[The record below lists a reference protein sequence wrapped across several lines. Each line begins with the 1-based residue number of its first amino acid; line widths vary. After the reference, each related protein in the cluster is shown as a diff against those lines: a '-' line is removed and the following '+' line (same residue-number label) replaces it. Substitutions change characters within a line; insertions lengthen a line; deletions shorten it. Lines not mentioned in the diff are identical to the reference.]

1 MFDKTGVIVIGNF
14 NYKSK
19 RYLFQVSKMDKIN
32 IGLIG
37 LGNIGTG
44 VVKLLKQNEELIA
57 QKLGAK
63 LILKKIADIDIT
75 TSRGVKIN
83 KNLLTT
89 NAREIIND
97 KDISIVIELMGGYEP
112 ARTFVLEAIAQGKHV
127 VTANKALLAT
137 YGNEIFPA
145 AQKKEVDIGFEASV
159 GGTIPIIKT
168 LKESLVAN
176 KINSLMGIMNGTC
189 NFILTK
195 MTDEG
200 KMFDEVLK
208 EAQKLGFA
216 EADPTFDIEGIDTA
230 HKMAIILSLAYGK
243 KVNLKDIYLE
253 GITKISREDIA
264 FAKELGYR
272 IKLLAIAML
281 KNDAVEARIHPTM
294 ISSGHLLANVNR
306 NYNAFHIVGDASG
319 PVFLFGQGAGM
330 MPTASAVF
338 SDIIDIARNILKGI
352 TYRVPLR
359 SIGETA
365 MTSIKLIPMDD
376 IETKY
381 YFRFSAIDRPG
392 VLSKISG
399 ILGENNISI
408 ATVIQK
414 ARGEGGAVPI
424 VMTTYRAQEKNVR
437 QALKKIDKL
446 NMVMDK
452 TILIR
457 IEDELN

>member
-1 MFDKTGVIVIGNF
+1 
-14 NYKSK
+14 
-19 RYLFQVSKMDKIN
+19 MDKIN

-63 LILKKIADIDIT
+63 LVLKKIADIDIT

-97 KDISIVIELMGGYEP
+97 KDISIVIELIGGYEP

-137 YGNEIFPA
+137 YGNEIFPV

-176 KINSLMGIMNGTC
+176 KINSIMGIMNGTC

-200 KMFDEVLK
+200 KMFDVVLK

-264 FAKELGYR
+264 FARELGYR

-294 ISSGHLLANVNR
+294 ISSGHLLANVNQ

-338 SDIIDIARNILKGI
+338 SDIIDSARNILKGI
-352 TYRVPLR
+352 TCRVPLR
-359 SIGETA
+359 SLSETA
-365 MTSIKLIPMDD
+365 MQQIKLIPMDN

-381 YFRFSAIDRPG
+381 YFRFSALDRPG

-446 NMVMDK
+446 DMVLDK

>member
-1 MFDKTGVIVIGNF
+1 MGRQAAFYGFSVEIEGE
-14 NYKSK
+14 
-19 RYLFQVSKMDKIN
+19 KMKKIS

-44 VVKLLKQNEELIA
+44 VVKLLQQNEKLIE

-63 LILKKIADIDIT
+63 LVLKKIADINII
-75 TSRGVKIN
+75 SPRGIKIS
-83 KNLLTT
+83 KSILTT
-89 NAREIIND
+89 NAREILND
-97 KDISIVIELMGGYEP
+97 PEISIVIELMGGYEP
-112 ARTFVLEAIAQGKHV
+112 ARTFVLEAVKNGKHV
-127 VTANKALLAT
+127 VTANKAMLAT

-145 AQKKEVDIGFEASV
+145 AQKKSVDIGFEASV

-176 KINSLMGIMNGTC
+176 KINSIIGIMNGTC

-195 MTDEG
+195 MTDEA
-200 KMFDEVLK
+200 KSFDVVLK
-208 EAQKLGFA
+208 EAQQLGFA
-216 EADPTFDIEGIDTA
+216 EADPTFDIEGIDTS
-230 HKMAIILSLAYGK
+230 HKMAIVLSLAYGK

-253 GITKISREDIA
+253 GITKISGEDIA

-272 IKLLAIAML
+272 IKLLAIGRL
-281 KNDAVEARIHPTM
+281 RGDAVEARIHPTM

-306 NYNAFHIVGDASG
+306 NYNAFHLVGDASG

-338 SDIIDIARNILKGI
+338 SDILDSARNVMKGI
-352 TYRVPLR
+352 AGRVPLR
-359 SIGETA
+359 SINETG
-365 MTSIKLIPMDD
+365 MKDIKLIPMDN

-381 YFRFSAIDRPG
+381 YFRFSVLDRPG

-399 ILGENNISI
+399 ILGEHNISL
-408 ATVIQK
+408 ASVIQK
-414 ARGEGGAVPI
+414 AQEEAGPVPI
-424 VMTTYRAQEKNVR
+424 VMTTYKAKEKDVR

-446 NMVMDK
+446 EVVRDK
-452 TILIR
+452 TVLIR
-457 IEDELN
+457 IEDEL

>member
-1 MFDKTGVIVIGNF
+1 MKN
-14 NYKSK
+14 
-19 RYLFQVSKMDKIN
+19 IN

-44 VVKLLKQNEELIA
+44 VVKLLQQNEDLITK
-57 QKLGAK
+57 KLGAK
-63 LILKKIADIDIT
+63 LVLKKIADIDIT
-75 TSRGVKIN
+75 TPQAVKVD

-89 NAREIIND
+89 NAKEIIND
-97 KDISIVIELMGGYEP
+97 KDISIIIELMGGYEP
-112 ARTFVLEAIAQGKHV
+112 ARSFLLEAIAQGKHV

-137 YGNEIFPA
+137 YGNEIFLA
-145 AQKKEVDIGFEASV
+145 AQQKAVDIGFEASV

-176 KINSLMGIMNGTC
+176 KINSILGIMNGTS

-195 MTDEG
+195 MTDED
-200 KMFDEVLK
+200 KKFDVVLK
-208 EAQKLGFA
+208 EAQALGFA
-216 EADPTFDIEGIDTA
+216 EANPTFDVEGIDTA
-230 HKMAIILSLAYGK
+230 HKLAITLSLAYGK
-243 KVNLKDIYLE
+243 KVNLDDIYRE
-253 GITKISREDIA
+253 GITKISREDIT

-272 IKLLAIAML
+272 IKLLAIANF
-281 KNDAVEARIHPTM
+281 KNGLIEARIHPTM
-294 ISSGHLLANVNR
+294 IPSGHLLANVNQ

-319 PVFLFGQGAGM
+319 PVFLFGQGSGM
-330 MPTASAVF
+330 MPTASAVL
-338 SDIIDIARNILKGI
+338 SDVIDIARDILKGI
-352 TYRVPLR
+352 SGRAPLR
-359 SIGETA
+359 SINEADMGL
-365 MTSIKLIPMDD
+365 IKLKPMDE

-381 YFRFSAIDRPG
+381 YFRFSALDRPG

-414 ARGEGGAVPI
+414 ARKEDSAVPV
-424 VMTTYRAQEKNVR
+424 VMTTYKAKEKNVR
-437 QALKKIDKL
+437 EALKKIDKL
-446 NMVMDK
+446 DNVLDK

>member
-1 MFDKTGVIVIGNF
+1 MKNIF
-14 NYKSK
+14 
-19 RYLFQVSKMDKIN
+19 

-44 VVKLLKQNEELIA
+44 VVKLLQQNEELIT

-63 LILKKIADIDIT
+63 LVLKKIADINIT
-75 TSRGVKIN
+75 SSRGIKIP

-89 NAREIIND
+89 NAREILD
-97 KDISIVIELMGGYEP
+97 DPEISIVIELMGGYEP
-112 ARTFVLEAIAQGKHV
+112 ARTFVLDAIKNGKHV

-137 YGNEIFPA
+137 DGNEIFPA
-145 AQKKEVDIGFEASV
+145 AEKKGVDIGFEASV

-176 KINSLMGIMNGTC
+176 HINSIVGIMNGTC

-200 KMFDEVLK
+200 KPFDVVLK
-208 EAQKLGFA
+208 EAQQLGFA
-216 EADPTFDIEGIDTA
+216 EADPTFDIEGIDTS

-243 KVNLKDIYLE
+243 KINLKDIYLE
-253 GITKISREDIA
+253 GITKISGEDIA
-264 FAKELGYR
+264 FAKELGFR
-272 IKLLAIAML
+272 IKLLAIGML
-281 KNDAVEARIHPTM
+281 KGDAVEARIHPTM

-306 NYNAFHIVGDASG
+306 NYNAFHLVGDASG

-338 SDIIDIARNILKGI
+338 SDILDAARNVIKGI
-352 TYRVPLR
+352 AGRVPLR
-359 SIGETA
+359 SINESA
-365 MTSIKLIPMDD
+365 MKPIKLIPMDD

-381 YFRFSAIDRPG
+381 YFRFSVLDRPG
-392 VLSKISG
+392 VLSRISG
-399 ILGENNISI
+399 ILGEHNISLE
-408 ATVIQK
+408 TVIQK
-414 ARGEGGAVPI
+414 SREVAGPVPI
-424 VMTTYRAQEKNVR
+424 VMTTYKAKEKDVR

-446 NMVMDK
+446 NVVRDK

-457 IEDELN
+457 IEDEL

>member
-1 MFDKTGVIVIGNF
+1 MK
-14 NYKSK
+14 
-19 RYLFQVSKMDKIN
+19 KIN

-37 LGNIGTG
+37 FGTIGTG
-44 VVKLLKQNEELIA
+44 VVKLLRQNEELIT

-63 LILKKIADIDIT
+63 LVLKKIADIDIT

-112 ARTFVLEAIAQGKHV
+112 ARTFVLEAIAKGKHV

-145 AQKKEVDIGFEASV
+145 AQRQAVDIGFEASV

-168 LKESLVAN
+168 LKESLIAN
-176 KINSLMGIMNGTC
+176 KINSIMGIMNGTC

-200 KMFDEVLK
+200 KMFDVVLK

-216 EADPTFDIEGIDTA
+216 EADPTFDIEGTDTA
-230 HKMAIILSLAYGK
+230 HKMAILLSLAYGK

-253 GITKISREDIA
+253 GITKISRDDIG
-264 FAKELGYR
+264 FAGELGYR
-272 IKLLAIAML
+272 IKLLAIAMF
-281 KNDAVEARIHPTM
+281 KNGAVEARIHPTM
-294 ISSGHLLANVNR
+294 IPSSHLLANVNQ
-306 NYNAFHIVGDASG
+306 NYNAFHIMGDASG

-338 SDIIDIARNILKGI
+338 SDIIDSARNILKGV
-352 TYRVPLR
+352 TGRVPLR
-359 SIGETA
+359 SIDEKA
-365 MTSIKLIPMDD
+365 MTQIKLIPMDN

-381 YFRFSAIDRPG
+381 YFRFSALDRPG

-408 ATVIQK
+408 ATCIQK
-414 ARGEGGAVPI
+414 ARGKGVAVPI

-446 NMVMDK
+446 DMVQDK

>member
-1 MFDKTGVIVIGNF
+1 MKN
-14 NYKSK
+14 
-19 RYLFQVSKMDKIN
+19 IN

-37 LGNIGTG
+37 FGTIGTG
-44 VVKLLKQNEELIA
+44 VVKLLRQNEELIT
-57 QKLGAK
+57 QKLGARVV
-63 LILKKIADIDIT
+63 LKKIADIDVT
-75 TSRGVKIN
+75 TPRGIKIN

-97 KDISIVIELMGGYEP
+97 KDISIIVELMGGYEP
-112 ARTFVLEAIAQGKHV
+112 ARTFVLEAISKGKHV

-145 AQKKEVDIGFEASV
+145 AQRQAVDIGFEASV

-176 KINSLMGIMNGTC
+176 KINSVMGIMNGTC

-200 KMFDEVLK
+200 KMFDVVLK

-216 EADPTFDIEGIDTA
+216 EADPTFDVEGTDTA
-230 HKMAIILSLAYGK
+230 HKMAILLSLAYGK

-253 GITKISREDIA
+253 GITKISRDDIG
-264 FAKELGYR
+264 FARELGYR

-281 KNDAVEARIHPTM
+281 KNGAVEARIHPTM
-294 ISSGHLLANVNR
+294 IPSSHLLANVNQ
-306 NYNAFHIVGDASG
+306 NYNAFHIMGDASG

-338 SDIIDIARNILKGI
+338 SDILDSARNILKGV
-352 TYRVPLR
+352 TGRVPLR
-359 SIGETA
+359 SIDEKALTP
-365 MTSIKLIPMDD
+365 IKLIPMDN

-381 YFRFSAIDRPG
+381 YFRFSALDRPG

-408 ATVIQK
+408 ATCIQK
-414 ARGEGGAVPI
+414 ARGEGIAVPI
-424 VMTTYRAQEKNVR
+424 VMTTYKAQEKNVR

-446 NMVMDK
+446 DMVQDK

>member
-1 MFDKTGVIVIGNF
+1 M
-14 NYKSK
+14 KS
-19 RYLFQVSKMDKIN
+19 IN

-44 VVKLLKQNEELIA
+44 VVKLLLQNEALIT

-63 LILKKIADIDIT
+63 LVLKKIADINVT
-75 TSRGVKIN
+75 SSRGVKIP

-89 NAREIIND
+89 NALDVIND
-97 KDISIVIELMGGYEP
+97 PEISIVIELMGGYEP
-112 ARTFVLEAIAQGKHV
+112 AKTFVLAAIKNGKHV

-145 AQKKEVDIGFEASV
+145 AQKRGVDVGFEASV

-176 KINSLMGIMNGTC
+176 HINSIVGIMNGTC

-200 KMFDEVLK
+200 KPFDVVLK

-216 EADPTFDIEGIDTA
+216 EADPTFDIEGIDTS

-243 KVNLKDIYLE
+243 RVKLKDIYLE
-253 GITKISREDIA
+253 GISKISGKDIA

-272 IKLLAIAML
+272 IKLLAIGML
-281 KNDAVEARIHPTM
+281 KGDAVEARIHPTM
-294 ISSGHLLANVNR
+294 IPAGHLLANVNQ
-306 NYNAFHIVGDASG
+306 NFNAFHLMGDASG

-338 SDIIDIARNILKGI
+338 SDILDSARDVMLGI
-352 TYRVPLR
+352 SGRVPLR
-359 SIGETA
+359 SISETA
-365 MTSIKLIPMDD
+365 IKDIKLIPMDN

-381 YFRFSAIDRPG
+381 YFRFSVLDRPG

-399 ILGENNISI
+399 ILGKNDISI

-414 ARGEGGAVPI
+414 ATEEEGAVPI
-424 VMTTYRAQEKNVR
+424 VMTTYRAKEKNVR
-437 QALKKIDKL
+437 QALKKINKL
-446 NMVMDK
+446 DVIRNK
-452 TILIR
+452 TMIIR

>member
-1 MFDKTGVIVIGNF
+1 
-14 NYKSK
+14 
-19 RYLFQVSKMDKIN
+19 MDKIN

-57 QKLGAK
+57 QKLGAR
-63 LILKKIADIDIT
+63 LVLKKIADVDIT

-83 KNLLTT
+83 KKLLTT

-145 AQKKEVDIGFEASV
+145 AQKKTVDIGFEASV

-176 KINSLMGIMNGTC
+176 KINSIMGIMNGTC

-200 KMFDEVLK
+200 KMFDVVLK

-264 FAKELGYR
+264 FASELGYR

-352 TYRVPLR
+352 TCRVPLR
-359 SIGETA
+359 SISETA
-365 MTSIKLIPMDD
+365 MPPIKLIPMDN

-381 YFRFSAIDRPG
+381 YFRFSALDRPG

-424 VMTTYRAQEKNVR
+424 VMTTYMAQEKNVR

-446 NMVMDK
+446 DMVLDK